1 LNNEETAGSE
11 VERAK
16 HRLLQAFDYIYE
28 FGGFGR
34 LEVDIKILKRGQREV
49 LIRCGREYRFVLE
62 APRGRRIGIPDRNPT
77 NDSGKEAQ

>member
-1 LNNEETAGSE
+1 MLNDKETAGIE

-62 APRGRRIGIPDRNPT
+62 APRGRQVGVPACNQT
-77 NDSGKEAQ
+77 NDTGKEE